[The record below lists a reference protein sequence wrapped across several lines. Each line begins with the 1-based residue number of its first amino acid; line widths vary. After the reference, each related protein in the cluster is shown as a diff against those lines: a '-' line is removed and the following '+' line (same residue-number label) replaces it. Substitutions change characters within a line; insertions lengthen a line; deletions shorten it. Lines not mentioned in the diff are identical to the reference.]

1 MYDEFKSIYGETI
14 MAKIF
19 IVEDNPDIIHST
31 TQELNKWQHDVITV
45 NDWQN
50 VANEI
55 LATNPDLVLFD
66 ITLPTFDGFYW
77 IQEVRKHSQVP
88 IIVISAAE
96 IDTNVMHAVAAGADD
111 YIMKPFAMTVLLA
124 KIQALLRRNKQTTD
138 AEEIMWDHNSFN
150 PLTNILTNE
159 NGTAQ
164 LTPTEG
170 AMLQVL
176 LSHRNKTVSKEQL
189 LQWLWQGGKYL
200 NENTLNVNISRLRT
214 KLSTIGLRQCIHTER
229 GLGYPTVF
237 WGDVIRFS
245 LPFFIVWLIGSGA
258 IKYYRLRH
266 LNVSQLDKFTPTNMT
281 EGKLVELLQD
291 EQAKNIDTIRQ
302 LQATQHEQLDHLEL
316 FTHEIKNY
324 LTSINAAA
332 ENSPTV
338 ASTEVKKNIHQ
349 ANYYLNL
356 LLNDERLA
364 INNHDYDFQWI
375 DIANLINN
383 ILQQNSAVFIHKQLI
398 PELTG
403 LDGIK
408 VLTDRKWLHFCIE
421 QLLSNAIKYSFPNS
435 TINISWEMN
444 SLRIADHG
452 CGISMNDLPRIF
464 DNGFTGK
471 NGHQTTAATGMGL
484 YLVKKVTEYLNFKVS
499 ISSVQSQGTTAILS
513 FLPDNIR
520 SSN

>member
-45 NDWQN
+45 NNWQN
-50 VANEI
+50 IANEI

-124 KIQALLRRNKQTTD
+124 KIQALLRRNKQTAD

-170 AMLQVL
+170 SMLQVL

-229 GLGYPTVF
+229 GLGY
-237 WGDVIRFS
+237 
-245 LPFFIVWLIGSGA
+245 
-258 IKYYRLRH
+258 RL
-266 LNVSQLDKFTPTNMT
+266 M
-281 EGKLVELLQD
+281 
-291 EQAKNIDTIRQ
+291 
-302 LQATQHEQLDHLEL
+302 
-316 FTHEIKNY
+316 
-324 LTSINAAA
+324 
-332 ENSPTV
+332 ENN
-338 ASTEVKKNIHQ
+338 E
-349 ANYYLNL
+349 
-356 LLNDERLA
+356 
-364 INNHDYDFQWI
+364 
-375 DIANLINN
+375 
-383 ILQQNSAVFIHKQLI
+383 
-398 PELTG
+398 
-403 LDGIK
+403 
-408 VLTDRKWLHFCIE
+408 
-421 QLLSNAIKYSFPNS
+421 
-435 TINISWEMN
+435 
-444 SLRIADHG
+444 
-452 CGISMNDLPRIF
+452 
-464 DNGFTGK
+464 
-471 NGHQTTAATGMGL
+471 
-484 YLVKKVTEYLNFKVS
+484 
-499 ISSVQSQGTTAILS
+499 
-513 FLPDNIR
+513 
-520 SSN
+520 

>member
-45 NDWQN
+45 NNWQN
-50 VANEI
+50 IANEI

-124 KIQALLRRNKQTTD
+124 KIQALLRRNKQTAD

-164 LTPTEG
+164 LTPTES

-176 LSHRNKTVSKEQL
+176 LNHRNKTVSKEQL

-229 GLGYPTVF
+229 GLGY
-237 WGDVIRFS
+237 R
-245 LPFFIVWLIGSGA
+245 
-258 IKYYRLRH
+258 
-266 LNVSQLDKFTPTNMT
+266 
-281 EGKLVELLQD
+281 LVE
-291 EQAKNIDTIRQ
+291 
-302 LQATQHEQLDHLEL
+302 
-316 FTHEIKNY
+316 
-324 LTSINAAA
+324 
-332 ENSPTV
+332 
-338 ASTEVKKNIHQ
+338 
-349 ANYYLNL
+349 
-356 LLNDERLA
+356 
-364 INNHDYDFQWI
+364 NN
-375 DIANLINN
+375 
-383 ILQQNSAVFIHKQLI
+383 
-398 PELTG
+398 E
-403 LDGIK
+403 
-408 VLTDRKWLHFCIE
+408 
-421 QLLSNAIKYSFPNS
+421 
-435 TINISWEMN
+435 
-444 SLRIADHG
+444 
-452 CGISMNDLPRIF
+452 
-464 DNGFTGK
+464 
-471 NGHQTTAATGMGL
+471 
-484 YLVKKVTEYLNFKVS
+484 
-499 ISSVQSQGTTAILS
+499 
-513 FLPDNIR
+513 
-520 SSN
+520 

>member
-176 LSHRNKTVSKEQL
+176 HSHRNKTVSKEQL

-214 KLSTIGLRQCIHTER
+214 KLSTIGLRKCIHTER
-229 GLGYPTVF
+229 GLGY
-237 WGDVIRFS
+237 R
-245 LPFFIVWLIGSGA
+245 
-258 IKYYRLRH
+258 
-266 LNVSQLDKFTPTNMT
+266 
-281 EGKLVELLQD
+281 LVE
-291 EQAKNIDTIRQ
+291 
-302 LQATQHEQLDHLEL
+302 
-316 FTHEIKNY
+316 
-324 LTSINAAA
+324 
-332 ENSPTV
+332 
-338 ASTEVKKNIHQ
+338 
-349 ANYYLNL
+349 
-356 LLNDERLA
+356 
-364 INNHDYDFQWI
+364 NN
-375 DIANLINN
+375 
-383 ILQQNSAVFIHKQLI
+383 
-398 PELTG
+398 E
-403 LDGIK
+403 
-408 VLTDRKWLHFCIE
+408 
-421 QLLSNAIKYSFPNS
+421 
-435 TINISWEMN
+435 
-444 SLRIADHG
+444 
-452 CGISMNDLPRIF
+452 
-464 DNGFTGK
+464 
-471 NGHQTTAATGMGL
+471 
-484 YLVKKVTEYLNFKVS
+484 
-499 ISSVQSQGTTAILS
+499 
-513 FLPDNIR
+513 
-520 SSN
+520 

>member
-1 MYDEFKSIYGETI
+1 

-31 TQELNKWQHDVITV
+31 AQELNKWQHDVITI

-55 LATNPDLVLFD
+55 IDANSDLVLFD

-138 AEEIMWDHNSFN
+138 AEKIMWDHNSFN

-176 LSHRNKTVSKEQL
+176 LSHRNKIVSKEQL

-214 KLSTIGLRQCIHTER
+214 KLSTIGLQQCIHTER
-229 GLGYPTVF
+229 GLGY
-237 WGDVIRFS
+237 R
-245 LPFFIVWLIGSGA
+245 
-258 IKYYRLRH
+258 
-266 LNVSQLDKFTPTNMT
+266 
-281 EGKLVELLQD
+281 LVE
-291 EQAKNIDTIRQ
+291 
-302 LQATQHEQLDHLEL
+302 
-316 FTHEIKNY
+316 
-324 LTSINAAA
+324 
-332 ENSPTV
+332 
-338 ASTEVKKNIHQ
+338 
-349 ANYYLNL
+349 
-356 LLNDERLA
+356 
-364 INNHDYDFQWI
+364 NN
-375 DIANLINN
+375 
-383 ILQQNSAVFIHKQLI
+383 
-398 PELTG
+398 E
-403 LDGIK
+403 
-408 VLTDRKWLHFCIE
+408 
-421 QLLSNAIKYSFPNS
+421 
-435 TINISWEMN
+435 
-444 SLRIADHG
+444 
-452 CGISMNDLPRIF
+452 
-464 DNGFTGK
+464 
-471 NGHQTTAATGMGL
+471 
-484 YLVKKVTEYLNFKVS
+484 
-499 ISSVQSQGTTAILS
+499 
-513 FLPDNIR
+513 
-520 SSN
+520 

>member
-150 PLTNILTNE
+150 HLTNILTNE

-176 LSHRNKTVSKEQL
+176 LSNRNKTVSKEQL

-229 GLGYPTVF
+229 GLGY
-237 WGDVIRFS
+237 R
-245 LPFFIVWLIGSGA
+245 
-258 IKYYRLRH
+258 
-266 LNVSQLDKFTPTNMT
+266 
-281 EGKLVELLQD
+281 LVE
-291 EQAKNIDTIRQ
+291 
-302 LQATQHEQLDHLEL
+302 
-316 FTHEIKNY
+316 
-324 LTSINAAA
+324 
-332 ENSPTV
+332 
-338 ASTEVKKNIHQ
+338 
-349 ANYYLNL
+349 
-356 LLNDERLA
+356 
-364 INNHDYDFQWI
+364 NN
-375 DIANLINN
+375 
-383 ILQQNSAVFIHKQLI
+383 
-398 PELTG
+398 E
-403 LDGIK
+403 
-408 VLTDRKWLHFCIE
+408 
-421 QLLSNAIKYSFPNS
+421 
-435 TINISWEMN
+435 
-444 SLRIADHG
+444 
-452 CGISMNDLPRIF
+452 
-464 DNGFTGK
+464 
-471 NGHQTTAATGMGL
+471 
-484 YLVKKVTEYLNFKVS
+484 
-499 ISSVQSQGTTAILS
+499 
-513 FLPDNIR
+513 
-520 SSN
+520 